1 MALFLTDYY
10 EVQELQEY
18 VEPDICFKS
27 DYIVFR
33 IMEFGVKV
41 IPSVLFFI
49 LGTMRWLKIRDIG
62 QGRVIYSLHFKIK
75 FVISAIMGSAY
86 LLYVF
91 ICWFQKPEN

>member
-10 EVQELQEY
+10 EVQELQESSK
-18 VEPDICFKS
+18 PPICFGT